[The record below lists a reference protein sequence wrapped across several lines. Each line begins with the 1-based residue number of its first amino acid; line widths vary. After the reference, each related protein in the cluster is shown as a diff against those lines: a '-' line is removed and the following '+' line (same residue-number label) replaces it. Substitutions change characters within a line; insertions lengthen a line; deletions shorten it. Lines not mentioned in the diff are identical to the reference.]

1 MDAPCAR
8 FAFTEVI
15 FMSKIAILGQ
25 LEKLAE
31 RTAVHLDK
39 KTDEATTK
47 NYVRNVITKADGVEF
62 VDGNGNVVYKIPA
75 MA

>member
-8 FAFTEVI
+8 FAFTEAI
-15 FMSKIAILGQ
+15 FMSKIATLGQ
-25 LEKLAE
+25 LENLAD
-31 RTAVHLDK
+31 RTAVHLDN

-47 NYVRNVITKADGVEF
+47 NYVRSVTVKADGVEF